1 MNAFNS
7 SLLPDIFPAAWA
19 RAWGQ
24 DKFGL
29 FMVLELQG
37 NPQCFRWIRP
47 GGFKM
52 GSIVDADLERD
63 DNELQHQVTLTQ
75 GYWLADSACTQAL
88 WLAVTGK
95 KPGRFQDNANNPVEN
110 VSWDD
115 VQAFI
120 QRLNQSQPG
129 LLARLPS
136 EAEWEYACRAGTS
149 TPFAFG
155 DNIATEQVNY
165 NGDYPYAAAAK
176 GENRKKTLPVKSL
189 PANPWGLYEM
199 HGNVWEW
206 CADWYGDYEHT
217 AAIDPAGP
225 REGSGRVLRGGSWG
239 NFARSTRSAYRDW
252 YLPVARNGRNGFRL
266 ALGRTGVSPA
276 G

>member
-1 MNAFNS
+1 MKNFNHK
-7 SLLPDIFPAAWA
+7 LPEIFPSPWA
-19 RAWGQ
+19 REWGQ

-37 NPQCFRWIRP
+37 IQQCFRWIRP
-47 GGFKM
+47 GSFMM
-52 GSIVDADLERD
+52 GSTVESDSDRD
-63 DNELQHQVTLTQ
+63 DDELQHQVTLTQ

-88 WLAVTGK
+88 WMAVTGEN
-95 KPGRFQDNANNPVEN
+95 PSRFKENITNPVEL
-110 VSWDD
+110 VSWDA

-120 QRLNQSQPG
+120 NLLNQSQPG

-149 TPFAFG
+149 TPFSLG
-155 DNIATEQVNY
+155 DNITTEQVNY
-165 NGDYPYAAAAK
+165 NSNAPYANAAK
-176 GENRKKTLPVKSL
+176 GEYRGKTVAVKSL

-206 CADWYGDYEHT
+206 CADWYGAYEQT
-217 AAIDPAGP
+217 GVIDPT
-225 REGSGRVLRGGSWG
+225 GSNKGSDRVLRGGSWHSS
-239 NFARSTRSAYRDW
+239 ARNVRSALRSRHF
-252 YLPVARNGRNGFRL
+252 PGGRIGYDGFRL
-266 ALGRTGVSPA
+266 ALGRIGVSPA